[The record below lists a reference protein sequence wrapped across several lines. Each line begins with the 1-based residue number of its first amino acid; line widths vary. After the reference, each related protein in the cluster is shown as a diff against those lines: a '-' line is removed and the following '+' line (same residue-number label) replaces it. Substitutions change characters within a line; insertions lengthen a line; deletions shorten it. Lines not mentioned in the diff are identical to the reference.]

1 MQKYTRLRVGASC
14 VAAAISMPAFAQD
27 APADDAGETASQ
39 SEIIVTGTRGQA
51 RTVISSP
58 TPIDVIGGEELEKL
72 GGGMQLRDALTQL
85 VPSFQSTTV
94 GSSSFNSLTRP
105 AGLRGLSGV
114 HVLVL
119 VNGKRRHNSSI
130 IDFNSGATSQGGNPV
145 DLDLIPSSAI
155 ERIEVLRD
163 GASAQ
168 YGSDANAGRIKVILK
183 TNDSSGKAT
192 HEPRQRYG
200 PQGRPTAGQTHTASV
215 TPDIAAGP

>member
-1 MQKYTRLRVGASC
+1 MA
-14 VAAAISMPAFAQD
+14 AFAQD

-39 SEIIVTGTRGQA
+39 SEISVTGTRGQA

-119 VNGKRRHNSSI
+119 VNGKRRQDRKSTRLNSS
-130 IDFNSGATSQGGNPV
+130 
-145 DLDLIPSSAI
+145 
-155 ERIEVLRD
+155 
-163 GASAQ
+163 
-168 YGSDANAGRIKVILK
+168 
-183 TNDSSGKAT
+183 
-192 HEPRQRYG
+192 H
-200 PQGRPTAGQTHTASV
+200 
-215 TPDIAAGP
+215 